1 MIRGYDMK
9 IVITDHHCAAERGDS
24 AILEGAIWCLKKFF
38 PNADFVVMTEYPE
51 AAEIINGVKANR
63 QPMTNF
69 KWNKWKMGLA
79 MVYLLIGARL
89 QKHKITVPK
98 FKHPRIQPYLDAD
111 IVISKGGSFLSDYYA
126 PDVLGRFWGLYFAEV
141 LGKPVIIYAQSI
153 GPFEKPFYRWIARY
167 VLNKADLITLRDKE
181 SKGILDSI
189 GVTRPPIYVTSDSA
203 FAMPLTECK
212 PMQMMR
218 YEKIEL
224 NNKDQLKVSI
234 SVRQWGHYKTADGHK
249 KYIKIIAA
257 LADWLI
263 IEKNAK
269 VIFASTC
276 TGFAG
281 YHNDDR
287 VIAHEVINHMKH
299 YEEKNPVILYGEY
312 TPQELLAFYRTMD
325 LHVGTRMHSNILA
338 MLAKTPVV
346 AIQYEF
352 KTLGLLNFF
361 DLENY
366 LIDINQINL
375 EILIKKVSEALTH
388 NEQIKAKINEKLPHI
403 KEKSEQNAELVFNLI
418 KTKLGT

>member
-1 MIRGYDMK
+1 MK

-234 SVRQWGHYKTADGHK
+234 SVRQWGHYKM
-249 KYIKIIAA
+249 IAYT
-257 LADWLI
+257 
-263 IEKNAK
+263 K
-269 VIFASTC
+269 VRNFA
-276 TGFAG
+276 
-281 YHNDDR
+281 
-287 VIAHEVINHMKH
+287 
-299 YEEKNPVILYGEY
+299 P
-312 TPQELLAFYRTMD
+312 
-325 LHVGTRMHSNILA
+325 
-338 MLAKTPVV
+338 
-346 AIQYEF
+346 
-352 KTLGLLNFF
+352 
-361 DLENY
+361 
-366 LIDINQINL
+366 
-375 EILIKKVSEALTH
+375 
-388 NEQIKAKINEKLPHI
+388 
-403 KEKSEQNAELVFNLI
+403 
-418 KTKLGT
+418 